1 MVPQAR
7 GDVAWRAR
15 HAGPDR
21 CIALAPF
28 PRACAGGYRVRL
40 SAPRWLSLSPDPR
53 PAQQRATRAAFFI
66 PGFVIATWAPIVPFA
81 KLRAGLDDAQLG
93 LVLLCLGLG
102 SLAAMPL
109 AGALA
114 ARQGCRRVML
124 ASTLLML
131 AMLPLLAVVS
141 DAWLLG
147 GVLLV
152 IGAAMGAMDCTMNI
166 QAVVVERE
174 AARPMMSGFHAFYS
188 VGSLAGA
195 VAVTLMLGAGVPVL
209 AATLA
214 VSLVV
219 LLLAAASAGAW
230 RGDRAP
236 GGAAVF
242 ALPRGVV
249 LGIGL
254 VCFVS
259 FLAEGA
265 MLDWSAVFL
274 HEVKHVELERAGW
287 GFVVFNLAMTAT
299 RLVGDRVV
307 GTLGRVRALLGSGLL
322 GAAGLALAVLAP
334 GLAVGL
340 AGYALL
346 GVGCANIVPV
356 MFTLA
361 GEQKRMSEHLA
372 IPAVT
377 TMGYAGVLAGPAL
390 IGFIAQGASL
400 TVALLL
406 VAAALAVAASL
417 GSRIGQRA
425 G

>member
-1 MVPQAR
+1 MVAR
-7 GDVAWRAR
+7 
-15 HAGPDR
+15 AGIVPG
-21 CIALAPF
+21 
-28 PRACAGGYRVRL
+28 PR
-40 SAPRWLSLSPDPR
+40 PRSPSLPADPR
-53 PAQQRATRAAFFI
+53 RAQQRATRAAFFI

-102 SLAAMPL
+102 SLVAMPL

-124 ASTLLML
+124 GATLLML
-131 AMLPLLAVVS
+131 ALLPLLALVS

-147 GVLLV
+147 GVLLLL
-152 IGAAMGAMDCTMNI
+152 GAAMGAMDCTMNI

-174 AARPMMSGFHAFYS
+174 AQRPMMSGFHAFYS

-195 VAVTLMLGAGVPVL
+195 VLVTLMLGVGVPVL

-214 VSLVV
+214 VSALV
-219 LLLAAASAGAW
+219 LLLGAVSARAW

-236 GGAAVF
+236 GGASAF

-274 HEVKHVELERAGW
+274 HEVKQVELERAGW
-287 GFVVFNLAMTAT
+287 GFVAFNLAMTAT

-307 GTLGRVRALLGSGLL
+307 AAMGRVRAVLASGLV
-322 GAAGLALAVLAP
+322 GAAGLAIAVLAP
-334 GLAVGL
+334 GLAPGL
-340 AGYALL
+340 AGYVLL
-346 GVGCANIVPV
+346 GIGCANIVPV

-361 GEQKRMSEHLA
+361 GEQTRMPEHLA

-390 IGFIAQGASL
+390 IGFVAQGASL
-400 TVALLL
+400 SMALLL
-406 VAAALAVAASL
+406 VAVALAVAAAA
-417 GSRIGQRA
+417 GARIGRR